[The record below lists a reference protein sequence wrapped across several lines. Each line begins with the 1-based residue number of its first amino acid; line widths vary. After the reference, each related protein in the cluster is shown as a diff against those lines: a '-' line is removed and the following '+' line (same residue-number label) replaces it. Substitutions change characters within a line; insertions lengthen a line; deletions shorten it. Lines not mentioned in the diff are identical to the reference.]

1 MGIVIMENQT
11 KNNVQLILKNTDAL
25 SGTPKILMRQAFALS
40 NLGHKVSVISETFH
54 PSLISSQRIK
64 CIRTLKWPKNTLTQR
79 KFFNWQAAR
88 KTDKNALVVGHGD
101 TLYQDVLFMHTCVH
115 KGAEVAPGP
124 HNNKNLSIPFHK
136 MIFEQGH
143 FKEVVCV
150 SHMMKNDLQKRF
162 NIKVPMHVIY
172 PGHDKDIVKNI
183 DQNAVKEIRSNLKV
197 EGDEI
202 VIAVIASGNLENRGA
217 FTLLRAL
224 GTLDQFEKD
233 QIKVLIVG
241 KESKPAKIYQLAS
254 EMGLKDKVLWMNPRP
269 DVGNI
274 ISAAD
279 LVVHAAHIEAA
290 GITFLECLALGK
302 PVITTKTV
310 GFSEILPDIQKDFII
325 EKQEAQAIAEKVRI
339 LLKDKNLRLAMGREN
354 QAVASVMTWE
364 RYDQQCLE
372 IFSKYL

>member
-1 MGIVIMENQT
+1 MENQT
-11 KNNVQLILKNTDAL
+11 KHNVQLILKNTDAL

-54 PSLISSQRIK
+54 PSLSASKNIK
-64 CIRTLKWPKNTLTQR
+64 CVRTFKWPKNNLNQR

-88 KTDKNALVVGHGD
+88 KTDKTALVVGHGD
-101 TLYQDVLFMHTCVH
+101 SLYQDVLFMHTCVH
-115 KGAEVAPGP
+115 LGAEVAPGP
-124 HNNKNLSIPFHK
+124 HNNKNLSIPFHR

-162 NIKVPMHVIY
+162 DIKVPMHVVY
-172 PGHDKDIVKNI
+172 PGHDKDIVKSV
-183 DQNAVKEIRSNLKV
+183 DSNAVKDIRENLKV
-197 EGDEI
+197 INDQI

-224 GTLDQFEKD
+224 GTLDQSEKE

-241 KESKPAKIYQLAS
+241 KESRPAKIYQLAQ
-254 EMGLKDKVLWMNPRP
+254 EMGLKDKVFWMNPRP
-269 DVGNI
+269 DVANI

-290 GITFLECLALGK
+290 GITFLEVLAMGK
-302 PVITTKTV
+302 PVIATKTV
-310 GFSEILPDIQKDFII
+310 GFSEILPEIQKDFII
-325 EKQEAQAIAEKVRI
+325 EKQEALAIAQKVRI
-339 LLKDKNLRLAMGREN
+339 LLEDKELRLAMGREN
-354 QAVASVMTWE
+354 QVVASRYTWE
-364 RYDQQCLE
+364 RYDEKFLE
-372 IFSKYL
+372 IFSKYLPRA